1 MLLYIKLA
9 WGNLRRALK
18 DFAVYFVTL
27 MLSVSLFYSF
37 NTLTNQTFFVELS
50 SSTSHLVLR
59 MAELITGLSIFLMI
73 VIGILIVYANV
84 FFMRR
89 RVREF
94 ATYLLLGMK
103 KSSLAFV
110 ILIENFIVGI
120 CALIVGLLVG
130 VVVSQ
135 FSSLAVL
142 KLFNSPVERFHFLL
156 VPQAVIF
163 TACMFGVVFV
173 LSTLCAT
180 FVISRTR
187 LSVLFRSSFASD
199 RFKIKNP
206 WITLVLFV
214 VSVLLIA
221 QAYRMFSYE
230 VLTANDGGT
239 FLYCTALVVLGTA
252 LFFYSVST
260 AFTQIAR
267 AIKPLYYRGLN
278 LYVVRQF
285 ASRINSSWISMTMIC
300 ATIFIALCTLSI
312 GFTAVASI
320 RTQESLMAPTDFFAD
335 FICKDGYEPEQTDK
349 LVSLMAEEIPSWNTT
364 VRSTTQLTSYTL
376 GEADNVYTIAK
387 LISDCGLSKEKAIDG
402 VPIDVA
408 VNPVYFVGCSEYNRF
423 RALAGLQPIELADN
437 EVRFASYP
445 GLADQTDSL
454 ASSGKTI
461 TLADKYHNV
470 RIKPK
475 LKLSDLAGLS
485 SNPCSLIVP
494 DSWVHTMKPRQTRL
508 FAQFYASSKEVN
520 EQFSQ
525 ELADSNKHAQGIL
538 GQNNAYHLHV
548 MNTAL
553 RYEMLEAALAIR
565 VMGTFV
571 AVYTGIILLITS
583 AAILSI
589 QQLSELSY
597 MRESYTKLLQLGAT
611 RASCSGTIFT
621 QLGIWFMLP
630 CSLAISHAFCVMK
643 EMDALYT
650 IMGADT
656 EAKQWLFITA
666 GIVLAIYALYL
677 LMTFV
682 VMRVS
687 VLGKQTR

>member
-50 SSTSHLVLR
+50 SSTSQLVLR
-59 MAELITGLSIFLMI
+59 MAVLITGLSIFLMI

-94 ATYLLLGMK
+94 AKYLLLGMK

-364 VRSTTQLTSYTL
+364 VRGTARLTSYTL
-376 GEADNVYTIAK
+376 GEADNVYTIAN

-565 VMGTFV
+565 VTGTFV

-589 QQLSELSY
+589 QQLSELTY

-682 VMRVS
+682 VMRAS

>member
-18 DFAVYFVTL
+18 DFTVYFVTL

-37 NTLTNQTFFVELS
+37 NTLTNQAFFVELS
-50 SSTSHLVLR
+50 SSTSRLVLR
-59 MAELITGLSIFLMI
+59 MAVLITGLSIFLMI

-364 VRSTTQLTSYTL
+364 VRGTARLTSYTL
-376 GEADNVYTIAK
+376 GEADNVYTIAN

-565 VMGTFV
+565 VTGTFV

-589 QQLSELSY
+589 QQLSELTY

>member
-18 DFAVYFVTL
+18 DFTVYFVTL

-37 NTLTNQTFFVELS
+37 NTLTNQAFFVGLS

-156 VPQAVIF
+156 VPQAMIF

-187 LSVLFRSSFASD
+187 LSVLFRSSFTSD

-214 VSVLLIA
+214 VSILLIA
-221 QAYRMFSYE
+221 QAYHMFSYE
-230 VLTANDGGT
+230 VLTANGGGE
-239 FLYCTALVVLGTA
+239 FLCCTALVVLGTA

-364 VRSTTQLTSYTL
+364 VRGTARLTSYTL
-376 GEADNVYTIAK
+376 GEADNVYTIAN
-387 LISDCGLSKEKAIDG
+387 LISDCGLSKEQAIDG

-589 QQLSELSY
+589 QQLSELTY

>member
-18 DFAVYFVTL
+18 DFTVYFVTL

-37 NTLTNQTFFVELS
+37 NTLTNQAFFVELS
-50 SSTSHLVLR
+50 SSTSRLVLR
-59 MAELITGLSIFLMI
+59 MAELIAGLSIFLMI

-103 KSSLAFV
+103 KSSLTFV

-156 VPQAVIF
+156 VPQAMIF

-187 LSVLFRSSFASD
+187 LSVLFRSSFTSD

-230 VLTANDGGT
+230 VLTANGGGT
-239 FLYCTALVVLGTA
+239 FLCCTALVVLGTA

-312 GFTAVASI
+312 GFTAVASV
-320 RTQESLMAPTDFFAD
+320 RSQETLMCPTDFIAD
-335 FICKDGYEPEQTDK
+335 FHCKDGYQSVQTDK

-376 GEADNVYTIAK
+376 GETDNVYTIAN
-387 LISDCGLSKEKAIDG
+387 LISDCGLSKEKALDG
-402 VPIDVA
+402 VPADA
-408 VNPVYFVGCSEYNRF
+408 VDMPVYFVGVSEYNKF
-423 RALAGLQPIELADN
+423 RALAGLQPIELSDN

-445 GLADQTDSL
+445 SLADQTDDL
-454 ASSGKTI
+454 AASEKTV
-461 TLADKYHNV
+461 TLGNTYHNV
-470 RIKPK
+470 RIKQK
-475 LKLSDLAGLS
+475 LKISDLAGLP

-494 DSWVHTMKPRQTRL
+494 DAWVHTMKPQQTRL
-508 FAQFYASSKEVN
+508 FAQFYTSSKEIN

-525 ELADSNKHAQGIL
+525 ELAHGNKHKEGIL
-538 GQNNAYHLHV
+538 GQNNAYHLRA
-548 MNTAL
+548 MNTVL
-553 RYEMLEAALAIR
+553 RYELLEGALSIR

-589 QQLSELSY
+589 QQLSELAY
-597 MRESYTKLLQLGAT
+597 MRKSYTKLLQLGAT
-611 RASCSGTIFT
+611 STCCSGTIFT

-630 CSLAISHAFCVMK
+630 CALAISHAFCIMK
-643 EMDALYT
+643 EMDALYRL
-650 IMGADT
+650 MGTDA

-666 GIVLAIYALYL
+666 GIVLAIYALYFI
-677 LMTFV
+677 MTFV
-682 VMRVS
+682 IVRVS

>member
-9 WGNLRRALK
+9 WGNLCRALK
-18 DFAVYFVTL
+18 DFTVYFVTL

-37 NTLTNQTFFVELS
+37 NTLTNQAFFVGLS

-142 KLFNSPVERFHFLL
+142 KLFNSPVEQFHFLL
-156 VPQAVIF
+156 VPQAMIF

-187 LSVLFRSSFASD
+187 LSVLFRSSFTSD

-214 VSVLLIA
+214 VSILLIA
-221 QAYRMFSYE
+221 QAYHMFSYE
-230 VLTANDGGT
+230 VLTANGGGE
-239 FLYCTALVVLGTA
+239 FLCCTALVVLGTA

-349 LVSLMAEEIPSWNTT
+349 LVSLMAQEIPSWNTT
-364 VRSTTQLTSYTL
+364 VRGTARLTSYTL
-376 GEADNVYTIAK
+376 GEADNVYTIAN

-423 RALAGLQPIELADN
+423 RALAGLQPIELGDN

-666 GIVLAIYALYL
+666 GIVLAIYALYF

>member
-50 SSTSHLVLR
+50 SSTSQLVLR
-59 MAELITGLSIFLMI
+59 MAVLITGLSIFLMI

-364 VRSTTQLTSYTL
+364 VRGTARLTSYTL
-376 GEADNVYTIAK
+376 GEADNVYTIAN

-538 GQNNAYHLHV
+538 GQKNAYHLHV

-565 VMGTFV
+565 VTGTFV

-589 QQLSELSY
+589 QQLSELTY

>member
-37 NTLTNQTFFVELS
+37 NTLTNQAFFVELS
-50 SSTSHLVLR
+50 SSTSRLVLR
-59 MAELITGLSIFLMI
+59 MAVLITGLSIFLMI

-349 LVSLMAEEIPSWNTT
+349 LVSLMAQEIPSWNTT
-364 VRSTTQLTSYTL
+364 VRGTARLTSYTL
-376 GEADNVYTIAK
+376 GEADNVYTIAN

-423 RALAGLQPIELADN
+423 RALAGLQPIELGDN
-437 EVRFASYP
+437 EVRFASFP
-445 GLADQTDSL
+445 GLADQTDDL
-454 ASSGKTI
+454 AASEKTV
-461 TLADKYHNV
+461 TLGNTYHNV
-470 RIKPK
+470 RIKQK
-475 LKLSDLAGLS
+475 LKISDLAGLP

-553 RYEMLEAALAIR
+553 RYEMLESALAIR

>member
-18 DFAVYFVTL
+18 DFTVYFVTL

-37 NTLTNQTFFVELS
+37 NTLTNQAFFVELS
-50 SSTSHLVLR
+50 SSTSRLVLR
-59 MAELITGLSIFLMI
+59 MAELIAGLSIFLMI

-103 KSSLAFV
+103 KSSLTFV

-156 VPQAVIF
+156 VPQAMIF

-230 VLTANDGGT
+230 VLTANGGGT
-239 FLYCTALVVLGTA
+239 FLCCTALVVLGTA

-312 GFTAVASI
+312 GFTAVASV
-320 RTQESLMAPTDFFAD
+320 RSQETLMCPTDFIAD
-335 FICKDGYEPEQTDK
+335 FHCKDGYQSVQTDK

-376 GEADNVYTIAK
+376 GETDNVYTIAN
-387 LISDCGLSKEKAIDG
+387 LISDCGLSKEKALDG
-402 VPIDVA
+402 VPADA
-408 VNPVYFVGCSEYNRF
+408 VDMPVYFVGVSEYNKF
-423 RALAGLQPIELADN
+423 RALAGLQPIELSDN

-445 GLADQTDSL
+445 SLADQTDDL
-454 ASSGKTI
+454 AASEKTV
-461 TLADKYHNV
+461 TLGNTYHNV
-470 RIKPK
+470 RIKQK
-475 LKLSDLAGLS
+475 LKISDLAGLP

-494 DSWVHTMKPRQTRL
+494 DAWVHTMKPQQTRL
-508 FAQFYASSKEVN
+508 FAQFYTSSKEIN

-525 ELADSNKHAQGIL
+525 ELAHGNKHKEGIL
-538 GQNNAYHLHV
+538 GQNNAYHLRA
-548 MNTAL
+548 MNTVL
-553 RYEMLEAALAIR
+553 RYELLEGALSIR

-589 QQLSELSY
+589 QQLSELAY
-597 MRESYTKLLQLGAT
+597 MRKSYTKLLQLGAT
-611 RASCSGTIFT
+611 STGCSGTIFT

-630 CSLAISHAFCVMK
+630 CALAISHAFCIMK
-643 EMDALYT
+643 EMDALYRL
-650 IMGADT
+650 MGTDA

-666 GIVLAIYALYL
+666 GIVLAIYALYFI
-677 LMTFV
+677 MTFV
-682 VMRVS
+682 IVRVS

>member
-50 SSTSHLVLR
+50 SSTSQLVLR
-59 MAELITGLSIFLMI
+59 MAVLITGLSIFLMI

-187 LSVLFRSSFASD
+187 LSVLFRSSFTSD

-364 VRSTTQLTSYTL
+364 VRGTARLTSYTL
-376 GEADNVYTIAK
+376 GEADNVYTIAN
-387 LISDCGLSKEKAIDG
+387 LISDCGLSKEQAIDG

-565 VMGTFV
+565 VTGTFV

-589 QQLSELSY
+589 QQLSELTY

>member
-18 DFAVYFVTL
+18 DFTVYFVTL

-37 NTLTNQTFFVELS
+37 NTLTNQAFFVGLS

-349 LVSLMAEEIPSWNTT
+349 LVSLMAQEIPSWNTT
-364 VRSTTQLTSYTL
+364 VRGTARLTSYTL
-376 GEADNVYTIAK
+376 GEADNVYTIAN
-387 LISDCGLSKEKAIDG
+387 LISDCGLSKEQAIDG

-423 RALAGLQPIELADN
+423 RALAGLQPIELGDN

>member
-18 DFAVYFVTL
+18 DFGVYFVTL

-37 NTLTNQTFFVELS
+37 NTLTNQAFFVELS
-50 SSTSHLVLR
+50 SSTSQLVLR

-110 ILIENFIVGI
+110 ILIENLIVGI

-320 RTQESLMAPTDFFAD
+320 RTQETLMAPTDFFAD

-364 VRSTTQLTSYTL
+364 VRGTARLTSYTL
-376 GEADNVYTIAK
+376 GEADNVYTIAN

-454 ASSGKTI
+454 ATSGKTI

>member
-18 DFAVYFVTL
+18 DFGVYFVTL

-37 NTLTNQTFFVELS
+37 NTLTNQAFFVELS
-50 SSTSHLVLR
+50 SSTSRLVLR
-59 MAELITGLSIFLMI
+59 MAELIAGLSIFLMI

-103 KSSLAFV
+103 KSRLAFV

-156 VPQAVIF
+156 VPQAMIF
-163 TACMFGVVFV
+163 TACMFGAVFV

-230 VLTANDGGT
+230 VLTTNGGGT
-239 FLYCTALVVLGTA
+239 FLCCTALVVLGTA

-320 RTQESLMAPTDFFAD
+320 RTQESLMSPTDFFAD

-349 LVSLMAEEIPSWNTT
+349 LVSLMAQEIPSWNTT
-364 VRSTTQLTSYTL
+364 VRGTAQLTSYTL
-376 GEADNVYTIAK
+376 GEADNVYTIAN
-387 LISDCGLSKEKAIDG
+387 LISDCGLSKEKASDG

-565 VMGTFV
+565 VTGTFV

-589 QQLSELSY
+589 QQLSELTY

>member
-37 NTLTNQTFFVELS
+37 NTLTNQAFFVELS
-50 SSTSHLVLR
+50 SSTSQLVLR
-59 MAELITGLSIFLMI
+59 MAVLITGLSIFLMI

-335 FICKDGYEPEQTDK
+335 FICKDG
-349 LVSLMAEEIPSWNTT
+349 
-364 VRSTTQLTSYTL
+364 
-376 GEADNVYTIAK
+376 
-387 LISDCGLSKEKAIDG
+387 
-402 VPIDVA
+402 
-408 VNPVYFVGCSEYNRF
+408 
-423 RALAGLQPIELADN
+423 
-437 EVRFASYP
+437 
-445 GLADQTDSL
+445 
-454 ASSGKTI
+454 
-461 TLADKYHNV
+461 
-470 RIKPK
+470 
-475 LKLSDLAGLS
+475 
-485 SNPCSLIVP
+485 
-494 DSWVHTMKPRQTRL
+494 
-508 FAQFYASSKEVN
+508 
-520 EQFSQ
+520 
-525 ELADSNKHAQGIL
+525 
-538 GQNNAYHLHV
+538 
-548 MNTAL
+548 
-553 RYEMLEAALAIR
+553 
-565 VMGTFV
+565 
-571 AVYTGIILLITS
+571 
-583 AAILSI
+583 
-589 QQLSELSY
+589 
-597 MRESYTKLLQLGAT
+597 
-611 RASCSGTIFT
+611 
-621 QLGIWFMLP
+621 
-630 CSLAISHAFCVMK
+630 
-643 EMDALYT
+643 
-650 IMGADT
+650 
-656 EAKQWLFITA
+656 
-666 GIVLAIYALYL
+666 
-677 LMTFV
+677 
-682 VMRVS
+682 
-687 VLGKQTR
+687 

>member
-1 MLLYIKLA
+1 
-9 WGNLRRALK
+9 
-18 DFAVYFVTL
+18 
-27 MLSVSLFYSF
+27 
-37 NTLTNQTFFVELS
+37 
-50 SSTSHLVLR
+50 
-59 MAELITGLSIFLMI
+59 MI

-110 ILIENFIVGI
+110 ILIENLIVGI

-142 KLFNSPVERFHFLL
+142 KLFNSPVDRFYFLF
-156 VPQAVIF
+156 VPQAMVF
-163 TACMFGVVFV
+163 TACIFGVVFV

-349 LVSLMAEEIPSWNTT
+349 LVSLMAQEIPSWNTT
-364 VRSTTQLTSYTL
+364 VRGTARLTSYTL
-376 GEADNVYTIAK
+376 GEADNVYTIAN

-630 CSLAISHAFCVMK
+630 CALAISHAFCVMK

>member
-18 DFAVYFVTL
+18 DFTVYFVTL

-37 NTLTNQTFFVELS
+37 NTLTNQAFFVGLS

-320 RTQESLMAPTDFFAD
+320 RTQETLMCPTDFFAD
-335 FICKDGYEPEQTDK
+335 FICKDGYEPAQTDK
-349 LVSLMAEEIPSWNTT
+349 LASLMAQEIPSWNTT
-364 VRSTTQLTSYTL
+364 VRGTAQLTSYTL

-387 LISDCGLSKEKAIDG
+387 LISDCGLSKEQAIDG

-494 DSWVHTMKPRQTRL
+494 DAWVRTMKPRQTRL

-520 EQFSQ
+520 EQFLQ
-525 ELADSNKHAQGIL
+525 ELADANKHEQGIL
-538 GQNNAYHLHV
+538 RQNNAYHLHV

-553 RYEMLEAALAIR
+553 RYEILEAALAIR

>member
-50 SSTSHLVLR
+50 SSTSQLVLR
-59 MAELITGLSIFLMI
+59 MAVLITGLSIFLMI

-300 ATIFIALCTLSI
+300 ATIFIELCTLSI

-364 VRSTTQLTSYTL
+364 VRGTARLTSYTL
-376 GEADNVYTIAK
+376 GEADNVYTTAN
-387 LISDCGLSKEKAIDG
+387 LISDCGLPKEKAIDG

-565 VMGTFV
+565 VTGTFV

-611 RASCSGTIFT
+611 RTSCSGTIFT

-630 CSLAISHAFCVMK
+630 CSLAIAHAFCVMK
-643 EMDALYT
+643 EMDALYRL
-650 IMGADT
+650 MGADP

-666 GIVLAIYALYL
+666 GIVLAIYALYF

-682 VMRVS
+682 VMRAS

>member
-50 SSTSHLVLR
+50 SSTSQLVLR
-59 MAELITGLSIFLMI
+59 MAVLITGLSIFLMI

-349 LVSLMAEEIPSWNTT
+349 LVSLMAQEIPSWNTT
-364 VRSTTQLTSYTL
+364 VRGTARLTSYTL
-376 GEADNVYTIAK
+376 GEADNVYTIAN

>member
-1 MLLYIKLA
+1 M
-9 WGNLRRALK
+9 
-18 DFAVYFVTL
+18 
-27 MLSVSLFYSF
+27 
-37 NTLTNQTFFVELS
+37 
-50 SSTSHLVLR
+50 
-59 MAELITGLSIFLMI
+59 
-73 VIGILIVYANV
+73 
-84 FFMRR
+84 
-89 RVREF
+89 
-94 ATYLLLGMK
+94 
-103 KSSLAFV
+103 
-110 ILIENFIVGI
+110 
-120 CALIVGLLVG
+120 LVG

-349 LVSLMAEEIPSWNTT
+349 LVSLMAQEIPSWNTT
-364 VRSTTQLTSYTL
+364 VRGTARLTSYTL
-376 GEADNVYTIAK
+376 GEADNVYTIAN
-387 LISDCGLSKEKAIDG
+387 LISDCGLSKEQAIDG

-423 RALAGLQPIELADN
+423 RALAGLQPIELGDN

>member
-50 SSTSHLVLR
+50 SSTSQLVLR
-59 MAELITGLSIFLMI
+59 MAVLITGLSIFLMI

-364 VRSTTQLTSYTL
+364 VRGTARLTSYTL
-376 GEADNVYTIAK
+376 GEADNVYTIAN

-565 VMGTFV
+565 VTGTFV

-589 QQLSELSY
+589 QQLSELTY

-666 GIVLAIYALYL
+666 GIVLAIYALYF

-682 VMRVS
+682 VMRAS

>member
-37 NTLTNQTFFVELS
+37 NTLTNQAFFVELS
-50 SSTSHLVLR
+50 SSTSQLVLR
-59 MAELITGLSIFLMI
+59 MAVLITGLSIFLMI

-349 LVSLMAEEIPSWNTT
+349 LVSLMAQEIPSWNTT
-364 VRSTTQLTSYTL
+364 VRGTARLTSYTL
-376 GEADNVYTIAK
+376 GEADNVYTIAN

-643 EMDALYT
+643 EMDALYRL
-650 IMGADT
+650 MGADT

-666 GIVLAIYALYL
+666 GIVLAIYALYF

>member
-18 DFAVYFVTL
+18 DFTVYFVTL

-37 NTLTNQTFFVELS
+37 NTLTNQAFFVGLS

-156 VPQAVIF
+156 VPQAMIF

-187 LSVLFRSSFASD
+187 LSVLFRSSFTSD

-214 VSVLLIA
+214 VSILLIA
-221 QAYRMFSYE
+221 QAYHMFSYE
-230 VLTANDGGT
+230 VLTANGGGE
-239 FLYCTALVVLGTA
+239 FLCCTALVVLGTA

-312 GFTAVASI
+312 GFTAVASV
-320 RTQESLMAPTDFFAD
+320 RSQETLMCPTDFIAD

-349 LVSLMAEEIPSWNTT
+349 LVSLMAQEIPSWNTT
-364 VRSTTQLTSYTL
+364 VRGTARLTSYTL
-376 GEADNVYTIAK
+376 GEADNVYTIAN
-387 LISDCGLSKEKAIDG
+387 LISDCGLSKEQAIDG

>member
-50 SSTSHLVLR
+50 SSTSQLVLR
-59 MAELITGLSIFLMI
+59 MAVLITGLSIFLMI

-364 VRSTTQLTSYTL
+364 VRGTARLTSYTL
-376 GEADNVYTIAK
+376 GEADNVYTIAN

-423 RALAGLQPIELADN
+423 RALAGLQPIELGDN

-565 VMGTFV
+565 VTGTFV

-589 QQLSELSY
+589 QQLSELTY

>member
-37 NTLTNQTFFVELS
+37 NTLTNQAFFVELS
-50 SSTSHLVLR
+50 SSTSQLVLR
-59 MAELITGLSIFLMI
+59 MAVLITGLSIFLMI

-349 LVSLMAEEIPSWNTT
+349 LVSLMAQEIPSWNTT
-364 VRSTTQLTSYTL
+364 VRGTARLTSYTL

-611 RASCSGTIFT
+611 RTSCSGTIFT

-630 CSLAISHAFCVMK
+630 CSLAIAHAFCVMK
-643 EMDALYT
+643 EMDALYRL
-650 IMGADT
+650 MGADP

-666 GIVLAIYALYL
+666 GIVLAIYALYF

>member
-18 DFAVYFVTL
+18 DFTVYFVTL

-37 NTLTNQTFFVELS
+37 NTLTNQAFFVGLS

-103 KSSLAFV
+103 KSSLTFV

-156 VPQAVIF
+156 VPQAMIF

-221 QAYRMFSYE
+221 QAYHMFSYK
-230 VLTANDGGT
+230 VLAANGGGT
-239 FLYCTALVVLGTA
+239 FLCCTALVVLGTA

-260 AFTQIAR
+260 AFNQIAR

-349 LVSLMAEEIPSWNTT
+349 LVSLMAQEIPSWNTT
-364 VRSTTQLTSYTL
+364 VRGTAQLTSYTL
-376 GEADNVYTIAK
+376 GEADNVYTIAN

-402 VPIDVA
+402 VPINVVD
-408 VNPVYFVGCSEYNRF
+408 NPVYFVGCSEYNRF

-508 FAQFYASSKEVN
+508 FAQFYSSSKEVN
-520 EQFSQ
+520 EQFLQ
-525 ELADSNKHAQGIL
+525 ELADANKHEQGIL
-538 GQNNAYHLHV
+538 RQNNAYHLRV

-553 RYEMLEAALAIR
+553 RYEILEAALAMR
-565 VMGTFV
+565 VTGTFV

-611 RASCSGTIFT
+611 RASCSDTIFT

-630 CSLAISHAFCVMK
+630 CALAISHAFCVMK
-643 EMDALYT
+643 EMDALYRL
-650 IMGADT
+650 MGADT

-666 GIVLAIYALYL
+666 GIVLAIYALYF

-682 VMRVS
+682 VMRAS

>member
-18 DFAVYFVTL
+18 DFTVYFVTL

-37 NTLTNQTFFVELS
+37 NTLTNQAFFVGLS

-156 VPQAVIF
+156 VPQAMIF
-163 TACMFGVVFV
+163 TACMFGVVFM

-187 LSVLFRSSFASD
+187 LSVLFRSSFTSD

-214 VSVLLIA
+214 VSILLIA
-221 QAYRMFSYE
+221 QAYHMFSYE
-230 VLTANDGGT
+230 VLTANGGGE
-239 FLYCTALVVLGTA
+239 FLCCTALVVLGTA

-312 GFTAVASI
+312 GFTAVASV
-320 RTQESLMAPTDFFAD
+320 RSQETLMCPTDFFAD

-364 VRSTTQLTSYTL
+364 VRGTARLTSYTL
-376 GEADNVYTIAK
+376 GEADNVYTIAN

-565 VMGTFV
+565 VTGTFV

-589 QQLSELSY
+589 QQLSELTY

>member
-37 NTLTNQTFFVELS
+37 NTLTNQAFFVELS
-50 SSTSHLVLR
+50 SSTSRLVLR
-59 MAELITGLSIFLMI
+59 MAVLITGLSIFLMI

-349 LVSLMAEEIPSWNTT
+349 LVSLMAQEIPSWNTT
-364 VRSTTQLTSYTL
+364 VRGTARLTSYTL
-376 GEADNVYTIAK
+376 GEADNVYTIAN
-387 LISDCGLSKEKAIDG
+387 LISDCGLSKEQAIDG

-687 VLGKQTR
+687 VLEKQTR

>member
-50 SSTSHLVLR
+50 SSTSQLVLR
-59 MAELITGLSIFLMI
+59 MAVLITGLSIFLMI

-349 LVSLMAEEIPSWNTT
+349 LVSLMAQEIPSWNTT
-364 VRSTTQLTSYTL
+364 VRGTARLTSYTL
-376 GEADNVYTIAK
+376 GEADNVYTIAN
-387 LISDCGLSKEKAIDG
+387 LISDCGLSKEQAIDG

-423 RALAGLQPIELADN
+423 RALAGLQPIELGDN

-666 GIVLAIYALYL
+666 GIVLAIYALYF

>member
-50 SSTSHLVLR
+50 SSTSQLVLR
-59 MAELITGLSIFLMI
+59 MAVLITGLSIFLMI

-349 LVSLMAEEIPSWNTT
+349 LVSLMAQEIPSWNTT
-364 VRSTTQLTSYTL
+364 VRGTARLTSYTL
-376 GEADNVYTIAK
+376 GEADNVYTIAN

-494 DSWVHTMKPRQTRL
+494 DAWVHTMKPRQTRL

-565 VMGTFV
+565 VTGTFV

-589 QQLSELSY
+589 QQLSELTY

-630 CSLAISHAFCVMK
+630 CSLAIAHAFCVMK
-643 EMDALYT
+643 EMDALYRL
-650 IMGADT
+650 MGADP

-666 GIVLAIYALYL
+666 GIVLAIYTLYF

-682 VMRVS
+682 VMRAS
-687 VLGKQTR
+687 VVGKQTR

>member
-18 DFAVYFVTL
+18 DFTVYFVTL

-37 NTLTNQTFFVELS
+37 NTLTNQAFFVGLS

-156 VPQAVIF
+156 VPQAMIF

-187 LSVLFRSSFASD
+187 LSVLFRSSFTSD

-214 VSVLLIA
+214 VSILLIA
-221 QAYRMFSYE
+221 QAYHMFSYE
-230 VLTANDGGT
+230 VLTANGGGE
-239 FLYCTALVVLGTA
+239 FLCCTALVVLGTA

-312 GFTAVASI
+312 GFTAVASV
-320 RTQESLMAPTDFFAD
+320 RSQETLMCPTDFIAD
-335 FICKDGYEPEQTDK
+335 FHCKDGYQSVQTDK

-376 GEADNVYTIAK
+376 GETDNVYTIAN

-402 VPIDVA
+402 APIDVA

-423 RALAGLQPIELADN
+423 RALAGLQPIELSDN

-445 GLADQTDSL
+445 SLADQTDSL
-454 ASSGKTI
+454 ATSGKTI

-553 RYEMLEAALAIR
+553 RYEMLESALAIR

>member
-18 DFAVYFVTL
+18 DFTVYFVTL

-37 NTLTNQTFFVELS
+37 NTLTNQAFFVGLS

-103 KSSLAFV
+103 KSSLTFV

-156 VPQAVIF
+156 VPQAMIF

-230 VLTANDGGT
+230 VLTANGGGT
-239 FLYCTALVVLGTA
+239 FLCCTALVVLGTA

-312 GFTAVASI
+312 GFTAVASV
-320 RTQESLMAPTDFFAD
+320 RSQETLMCPTDFIAD
-335 FICKDGYEPEQTDK
+335 FHCKDGYQSVQTDK

-376 GEADNVYTIAK
+376 GETDNVYTIAN
-387 LISDCGLSKEKAIDG
+387 LISDCGLSKEKALDG
-402 VPIDVA
+402 VPADA
-408 VNPVYFVGCSEYNRF
+408 VDMPVYFVGVSEYNKF
-423 RALAGLQPIELADN
+423 RALAGLQPIELSDN

-445 GLADQTDSL
+445 SLADQTDDL
-454 ASSGKTI
+454 AASEKTV
-461 TLADKYHNV
+461 TLGNTYHNV
-470 RIKPK
+470 RIKQK
-475 LKLSDLAGLS
+475 LKISDLAGLP

-494 DSWVHTMKPRQTRL
+494 DAWVRTMKPQQTRL
-508 FAQFYASSKEVN
+508 FAQFYTSSKEIN

-525 ELADSNKHAQGIL
+525 ELAHGNKHKEGIL
-538 GQNNAYHLHV
+538 GQNNAYHLRA
-548 MNTAL
+548 MNTVL
-553 RYEMLEAALAIR
+553 RYELLEGALSIR

-589 QQLSELSY
+589 QQLSELAY
-597 MRESYTKLLQLGAT
+597 MRKSYTKLLQLGAT
-611 RASCSGTIFT
+611 STCCSGTIFT

-630 CSLAISHAFCVMK
+630 CALAISHAFCIMK
-643 EMDALYT
+643 EMDALYRL
-650 IMGADT
+650 MGTDA

-666 GIVLAIYALYL
+666 GIVLAIYALYFI
-677 LMTFV
+677 MTFV
-682 VMRVS
+682 IVRVS

>member
-37 NTLTNQTFFVELS
+37 NTLTNQAFFVELS
-50 SSTSHLVLR
+50 SSTSQLVLR
-59 MAELITGLSIFLMI
+59 MAVLITGLSIFLMI

-349 LVSLMAEEIPSWNTT
+349 LVSLMAQEIPSWNTT
-364 VRSTTQLTSYTL
+364 VRGTARLTSYTL

-589 QQLSELSY
+589 QQLSELTY

>member
-18 DFAVYFVTL
+18 DFTVYFVTL

-37 NTLTNQTFFVELS
+37 NTLTNQAFFVGLS

-156 VPQAVIF
+156 VPQAMIF

-364 VRSTTQLTSYTL
+364 VRGTARLTSYTL
-376 GEADNVYTIAK
+376 GEADNVYTIAN

-565 VMGTFV
+565 VTGTFV

-589 QQLSELSY
+589 QQLSELTY

>member
-18 DFAVYFVTL
+18 DFTVYFVTL

-37 NTLTNQTFFVELS
+37 NTLTNQAFFVELS
-50 SSTSHLVLR
+50 SSTSRLVLR
-59 MAELITGLSIFLMI
+59 MAELIAGLSIFLMI

-103 KSSLAFV
+103 KSSLTFV

-156 VPQAVIF
+156 VPQAMIF

-230 VLTANDGGT
+230 VLTANGGGT
-239 FLYCTALVVLGTA
+239 FLCCTALVVLGTA

-260 AFTQIAR
+260 AITQIAR

-320 RTQESLMAPTDFFAD
+320 RTQESLMCPTDFFAD
-335 FICKDGYEPEQTDK
+335 FICKDGYESEQTDK
-349 LVSLMAEEIPSWNTT
+349 LVSLMAQEIPSWNTT
-364 VRSTTQLTSYTL
+364 VRGTAQLTSYTL
-376 GEADNVYTIAK
+376 GEADNVYTIAN
-387 LISDCGLSKEKAIDG
+387 LISDCGLSKEKASDG

-494 DSWVHTMKPRQTRL
+494 DSWVRTMKPRQTSL
-508 FAQFYASSKEVN
+508 FAQFYSSSKEVN

-538 GQNNAYHLHV
+538 GQNNAYHLRAV
-548 MNTAL
+548 NTSL
-553 RYEMLEAALAIR
+553 RYEILEAALAIR
-565 VMGTFV
+565 VTGTCV

-643 EMDALYT
+643 EMDALYRL
-650 IMGADT
+650 MGADG

>member
-50 SSTSHLVLR
+50 SSTSQLVLR
-59 MAELITGLSIFLMI
+59 MAVLITGLSIFLMI

-320 RTQESLMAPTDFFAD
+320 RTQETLMCPTDFFAD
-335 FICKDGYEPEQTDK
+335 FICKDGYEPAQTDK
-349 LVSLMAEEIPSWNTT
+349 LASLMAQEIPSWNTT
-364 VRSTTQLTSYTL
+364 VRGTAQLTSYTL

-387 LISDCGLSKEKAIDG
+387 LISDCGLSKEQAIDG
-402 VPIDVA
+402 VPINV
-408 VNPVYFVGCSEYNRF
+408 VENPVYFVGCSEYNRF
-423 RALAGLQPIELADN
+423 RALAGLQPIELGDN

-445 GLADQTDSL
+445 GLADQTDGL
-454 ASSGKTI
+454 ATSGKTI
-461 TLADKYHNV
+461 TLAGKYHDV

-475 LKLSDLAGLS
+475 LKLSDLAGLF

-494 DSWVHTMKPRQTRL
+494 DAWVHTMKPQQTRL

-525 ELADSNKHAQGIL
+525 ELTDGNKHAQGIL
-538 GQNNAYHLHV
+538 GQNNAYRLRV
-548 MNTAL
+548 VNTSL

>member
-37 NTLTNQTFFVELS
+37 NTLTNQAFFVELS
-50 SSTSHLVLR
+50 SSTSRLVLR
-59 MAELITGLSIFLMI
+59 MAVLITGLSIFLMI

-349 LVSLMAEEIPSWNTT
+349 LVSLMAQEIPSWNTT
-364 VRSTTQLTSYTL
+364 VRGTARLTSYTL
-376 GEADNVYTIAK
+376 GEADNVYTIAN
-387 LISDCGLSKEKAIDG
+387 LISDCGLSKEQAIDG

-650 IMGADT
+650 IMSADT

>member
-18 DFAVYFVTL
+18 DFTVYFVTL

-37 NTLTNQTFFVELS
+37 NTLTNQAFFVGLS

-156 VPQAVIF
+156 VPQAMIF

-187 LSVLFRSSFASD
+187 LSVLFRSSFTSD

-214 VSVLLIA
+214 VSILLIA
-221 QAYRMFSYE
+221 QAYHMFSYE
-230 VLTANDGGT
+230 VLTANGGGE
-239 FLYCTALVVLGTA
+239 FLCCTALVVLGTA

-312 GFTAVASI
+312 GFTAVASV
-320 RTQESLMAPTDFFAD
+320 RSQETLMCPTDFIAD
-335 FICKDGYEPEQTDK
+335 FHCKDGYQSVQTDK

-376 GEADNVYTIAK
+376 GETDNVYTIAN

-402 VPIDVA
+402 APIDVA

-423 RALAGLQPIELADN
+423 RALAGLQPIELSDN

-445 GLADQTDSL
+445 SLADQTDSL

-461 TLADKYHNV
+461 TLAGKYHDV

-494 DSWVHTMKPRQTRL
+494 DAWVRTMKPRQTRL

-520 EQFSQ
+520 EQFLQ
-525 ELADSNKHAQGIL
+525 ELADANKHEQGIL
-538 GQNNAYHLHV
+538 RQNNAYHLHV

-553 RYEMLEAALAIR
+553 RYEILEAALAIR

-630 CSLAISHAFCVMK
+630 CALAISHAFCVMK
-643 EMDALYT
+643 EMDALYRL
-650 IMGADT
+650 MGADT
-656 EAKQWLFITA
+656 EAKQWVFITV
-666 GIVLAIYALYL
+666 GIVLAIYALYFL
-677 LMTFV
+677 ITFV
-682 VMRVS
+682 IVRVS

>member
-18 DFAVYFVTL
+18 DFGVYFVTL

-37 NTLTNQTFFVELS
+37 NTLTNQAFFVGLS

-103 KSSLAFV
+103 KSSLTFV

-156 VPQAVIF
+156 VPQAMIF

-187 LSVLFRSSFASD
+187 LSVLFRSSFTSD

-214 VSVLLIA
+214 VSILLIA
-221 QAYRMFSYE
+221 QAYHMFSYE
-230 VLTANDGGT
+230 VLTANGGGE
-239 FLYCTALVVLGTA
+239 FLWCTALVVLGTA

-312 GFTAVASI
+312 GFTAVASV
-320 RTQESLMAPTDFFAD
+320 RSQETLMCPTDFIAD
-335 FICKDGYEPEQTDK
+335 FHCKDGYQSVQTDK

-376 GEADNVYTIAK
+376 GETDNVYTIAN
-387 LISDCGLSKEKAIDG
+387 LISDCGLSKEKALDG
-402 VPIDVA
+402 VPADA
-408 VNPVYFVGCSEYNRF
+408 VDMPVYFVGVSEYNKF
-423 RALAGLQPIELADN
+423 RALAGLQPIELSDN

-445 GLADQTDSL
+445 SLADQTDDL
-454 ASSGKTI
+454 AASEKTV
-461 TLADKYHNV
+461 TLGNTYHNV
-470 RIKPK
+470 RIKQK
-475 LKLSDLAGLS
+475 LKISDLAGLP

-494 DSWVHTMKPRQTRL
+494 DAWVHTMKPQQTRL
-508 FAQFYASSKEVN
+508 FAQFYTSSKEIN

-525 ELADSNKHAQGIL
+525 ELAHGNKHKEGIL
-538 GQNNAYHLHV
+538 GQNNAYHLRA
-548 MNTAL
+548 MNTVL
-553 RYEMLEAALAIR
+553 RYELLEGALSIR

-589 QQLSELSY
+589 QQLSELAY
-597 MRESYTKLLQLGAT
+597 MRKSYTKLLQLGAT
-611 RASCSGTIFT
+611 STCCSGTIFT

-630 CSLAISHAFCVMK
+630 CALAISHAFCIMK
-643 EMDALYT
+643 EMDALYRL
-650 IMGADT
+650 MGTDA

-666 GIVLAIYALYL
+666 GIVLAIYALYFI
-677 LMTFV
+677 MTFV
-682 VMRVS
+682 IVRVS

>member
-18 DFAVYFVTL
+18 DFTVYFVTL

-37 NTLTNQTFFVELS
+37 NTLTNQAFFVGLS

-156 VPQAVIF
+156 VPQAMIF

-187 LSVLFRSSFASD
+187 LSVLFRSSFTSD

-214 VSVLLIA
+214 VSILLIA
-221 QAYRMFSYE
+221 QAYHMFSYE
-230 VLTANDGGT
+230 VLTANGGGE
-239 FLYCTALVVLGTA
+239 FLWCTALVVLGTA

-285 ASRINSSWISMTMIC
+285 ASRINSFWISMTMIC

-312 GFTAVASI
+312 GFTAVASV
-320 RTQESLMAPTDFFAD
+320 RSQETLMCPTDFIAD
-335 FICKDGYEPEQTDK
+335 FHCKDGYQSVQTDK

-376 GEADNVYTIAK
+376 GETDNVYTIAN
-387 LISDCGLSKEKAIDG
+387 LISDCGLSKEKALDG
-402 VPIDVA
+402 VPADA
-408 VNPVYFVGCSEYNRF
+408 VDMPVYFVGVSEYNKF
-423 RALAGLQPIELADN
+423 RALAGLQPIELSDN

-445 GLADQTDSL
+445 SLADQTDDL
-454 ASSGKTI
+454 AASEKTV
-461 TLADKYHNV
+461 TLGNTYHNV
-470 RIKPK
+470 RIKQK
-475 LKLSDLAGLS
+475 LKISDLAGLP

-494 DSWVHTMKPRQTRL
+494 DAWVHTMKPQQTRL
-508 FAQFYASSKEVN
+508 FAQFYTSSKEIN

-525 ELADSNKHAQGIL
+525 ELAHGNKHKEGIL
-538 GQNNAYHLHV
+538 GQNNAYHLRA
-548 MNTAL
+548 MNTVL
-553 RYEMLEAALAIR
+553 RYELLEGALSIR

-589 QQLSELSY
+589 QQLSELAY
-597 MRESYTKLLQLGAT
+597 MRKSYTKLLQLGAT
-611 RASCSGTIFT
+611 STCCSGTIFT

-630 CSLAISHAFCVMK
+630 CALAISHAFCIMK
-643 EMDALYT
+643 EMDALYRL
-650 IMGADT
+650 MGTDA

-666 GIVLAIYALYL
+666 GIVLAIYALYFI
-677 LMTFV
+677 MTFV
-682 VMRVS
+682 IVRVS

>member
-18 DFAVYFVTL
+18 DFTVYFVTL

-37 NTLTNQTFFVELS
+37 NTLTNQAFFVELS
-50 SSTSHLVLR
+50 SSTSRLVLR

-84 FFMRR
+84 FFMRH

-103 KSSLAFV
+103 KSSLTLV

-156 VPQAVIF
+156 VPQAMIF

-230 VLTANDGGT
+230 VLTANGGGI
-239 FLYCTALVVLGTA
+239 FLCCTALVVLGTA

-349 LVSLMAEEIPSWNTT
+349 LVSLMAQEIPSWNTT
-364 VRSTTQLTSYTL
+364 VRGTARLTSYTL
-376 GEADNVYTIAK
+376 EEADNVYTIAN
-387 LISDCGLSKEKAIDG
+387 LISDCGLSKEKAIDSA
-402 VPIDVA
+402 PIDVA

-454 ASSGKTI
+454 AASGKTF

-494 DSWVHTMKPRQTRL
+494 DSWVRTMKPQQTRL
-508 FAQFYASSKEVN
+508 FAQFYSSNKEVN

-525 ELADSNKHAQGIL
+525 ELADSNKHAQG
-538 GQNNAYHLHV
+538 NF
-548 MNTAL
+548 
-553 RYEMLEAALAIR
+553 R
-565 VMGTFV
+565 
-571 AVYTGIILLITS
+571 
-583 AAILSI
+583 
-589 QQLSELSY
+589 
-597 MRESYTKLLQLGAT
+597 TK
-611 RASCSGTIFT
+611 
-621 QLGIWFMLP
+621 
-630 CSLAISHAFCVMK
+630 
-643 EMDALYT
+643 
-650 IMGADT
+650 
-656 EAKQWLFITA
+656 
-666 GIVLAIYALYL
+666 
-677 LMTFV
+677 
-682 VMRVS
+682 
-687 VLGKQTR
+687 